1 MRNKLIK
8 IACICLMLLSLSIIF
23 TGCKESKGQIT
34 IAQIEEVLINAKK
47 PTFEGASSV
56 NNLVEVKNLNGSS
69 EELEIYTDDCI
80 KWQMNFEDNNID
92 SSDFMSMS
100 KLRYNVY
107 YNQADVRYYYIYVF
121 KFTESDDAEDCY
133 KKLNKVNIVENDDY
147 KNTADYSNG
156 AYKNYK
162 YKAKQYGNLV
172 VYVYNEIANYIFDL
186 IDDIKVK

>member
-1 MRNKLIK
+1 MKNKLIK

-23 TGCKESKGQIT
+23 TGCGNKGQIT
-34 IAQIEEVLINAKK
+34 IAQIRQVLINAEK